1 MMNNC
6 MPQVAFRPCGHWLA
20 VFLLLSI
27 TSCGDRTGSTG
38 GEPKHTAAKPAE
50 TAASTPEQPPTHTG
64 PNITVGMPE
73 RDQKVTGGFVLKG
86 EARAFENTVNYRV
99 VGERGEQVAEGN
111 LMAVGDVGTMNP
123 FTTEVTLPR
132 NYAGRA
138 TVEVFQYSARDGRPV
153 DVVKIPI
160 AVRSQPAT
168 ATDGATVRVFF
179 TNAAMNGNGDCR
191 NVFSIER
198 PRGSS
203 AAVAEHALK
212 ELLAGPT
219 SSDREAGYATELPRG
234 VMLRGIRIT
243 NGVAVANFSSQ
254 LRSSA
259 GACRAEAI
267 RAQIERTLFQFPSV
281 QSVIIQVEGKEEE
294 VLEP

>member
-1 MMNNC
+1 
-6 MPQVAFRPCGHWLA
+6 MPHITLPPRCHWL
-20 VFLLLSI
+20 VVLCLLFI
-27 TSCGDRTGSTG
+27 TSCGGDRTAPTG
-38 GEPKHTAAKPAE
+38 KQPKQTATAPAE
-50 TAASTPEQPPTHTG
+50 TGTSAPEKPPTHTG
-64 PNITVGMPE
+64 PNITVELPA
-73 RDQKVTGGFVLKG
+73 RDQKVLGGFVLKG
-86 EARAFENTVNYRV
+86 EARTFENTVNYRV

-132 NYAGRA
+132 NYTGRA
-138 TVEVFQYSARDGRPV
+138 TVEVFQFSARDGRPV

-160 AVRSQPAT
+160 AVRGQPAT

-179 TNAAMNGNGDCR
+179 TNSAMNGNGDCR
-191 NVFSIER
+191 NVFSVER
-198 PRGSS
+198 PRGQS

-219 SSDREAGYATELPRG
+219 SSDREAGYVTELPRG
-234 VMLRGIRIT
+234 VVLRGIRIT